1 MTIYSQG
8 ASTRLS
14 TLPIEEEE
22 YMLNKKEFWDVV
34 NIRYGWPLS
43 RTPRT
48 CTCGNNFYIYMQKRR
63 VHYTLSQQTK
73 KHNRQP
79 TKRSVLW
86 CSHWTTLRA
95 ANTSD
100 ESRLDV
106 AARGFCA
113 VGQIA
118 LFDIRVSYSNA
129 TRYASSNENEKKR
142 KYNNR
147 VMNVEQRY
155 FMPLAFSANGGM
167 GCECKK
173 FYSVLA
179 ELITLKRK
187 QEYCITMSWL
197 RRKISFSLMRS
208 ILLCIRGSL
217 GKNVNQEEM
226 NVANDIGISE
236 SLLLLLVCLFSDK

>member
-1 MTIYSQG
+1 MAIYSQG

-14 TLPIEEEE
+14 TLQIEEEG

-34 NIRYGWPLS
+34 SIRYGWPLS

-79 TKRSVLW
+79 TKRSVLR
-86 CSHWTTLRA
+86 CSHRTTLQKLTGEQFEQRA

-100 ESRLDV
+100 EARLDV
-106 AARGFCA
+106 AARGFWA
-113 VGQIA
+113 VGEIA
-118 LFDIRVSYSNA
+118 FFDIRLFYSSA
-129 TRYASSNENEKKR
+129 TRDASSNENEKKR

-167 GCECKK
+167 GRECKK

-179 ELITLKRK
+179 EMITLKQK

-197 RRKISFSLMRS
+197 LRKISFSLMRS

-217 GKNVNQEEM
+217 GENVN
-226 NVANDIGISE
+226 
-236 SLLLLLVCLFSDK
+236 

>member
-1 MTIYSQG
+1 MAIYSQG

-14 TLPIEEEE
+14 TLQIEEEG
-22 YMLNKKEFWDVV
+22 YMLNKKEFWDVFS
-34 NIRYGWPLS
+34 IRYGWPLS
-43 RTPRT
+43 RTPRM

-79 TKRSVLW
+79 TKRSVLR
-86 CSHWTTLRA
+86 CSHRTTLQKLTGEQFEQRA

-100 ESRLDV
+100 EARLDV
-106 AARGFCA
+106 AARGFWA
-113 VGQIA
+113 VGEIA
-118 LFDIRVSYSNA
+118 FFDIRLFYSSA
-129 TRYASSNENEKKR
+129 TRDASSNENEKKR

-155 FMPLAFSANGGM
+155 FMPLAFSVNGGM
-167 GCECKK
+167 GRECKK

-179 ELITLKRK
+179 EMITLKQK

-197 RRKISFSLMRS
+197 LRKISFSLMRS

-217 GKNVNQEEM
+217 GENVN
-226 NVANDIGISE
+226 
-236 SLLLLLVCLFSDK
+236 

>member
-1 MTIYSQG
+1 MAIYSQG

-14 TLPIEEEE
+14 TLQIEEEG

-34 NIRYGWPLS
+34 SIRYGWPLS

-79 TKRSVLW
+79 TKRSVLR
-86 CSHWTTLRA
+86 CSHRTTLQKLTGEQFEKRA

-100 ESRLDV
+100 EARLDV
-106 AARGFCA
+106 AARGFWA
-113 VGQIA
+113 VGEIA
-118 LFDIRVSYSNA
+118 FFDIRLFYSSA
-129 TRYASSNENEKKR
+129 TRDASSNENEKKR

-167 GCECKK
+167 GRECKK

-179 ELITLKRK
+179 EMITLKQK

-197 RRKISFSLMRS
+197 LRKISFSLMRS

-217 GKNVNQEEM
+217 GENVN
-226 NVANDIGISE
+226 
-236 SLLLLLVCLFSDK
+236 